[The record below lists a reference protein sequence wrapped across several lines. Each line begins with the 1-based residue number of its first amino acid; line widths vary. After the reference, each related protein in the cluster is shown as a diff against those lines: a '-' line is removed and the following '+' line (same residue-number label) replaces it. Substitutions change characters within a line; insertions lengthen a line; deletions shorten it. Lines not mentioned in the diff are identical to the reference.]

1 VLKFRKRRV
10 ITMRKQMWI
19 LALAAVVGMSGL
31 TGCAQTEKQAETTAI
46 KETKGEQ
53 PAGTE
58 AAKEEEAGGAAKV
71 YDSPE
76 MILRYAEVNAEKDER
91 AQASRQFADLIKER
105 TNGRIEI
112 QVFPG
117 AQLGDNKQVF
127 QNLQLGAI
135 DMTNSVPAQYKTM
148 GLDIPYVKVL
158 GIPFLFRDE
167 DHAVKVMHGEFGE
180 QLKSDVTAKGGKV
193 VILDYFVAGSRSFFA
208 NKPINTLADF
218 KGLKIR
224 VQQDE
229 VYMDMVKAFGGSPT
243 PMATSELY
251 SALQTGVVDG
261 AENPVKGYYNNK
273 YYEVSPYYA
282 YSRHMIEP
290 TAITISEL
298 TWNRL
303 SEEEKEIFRATAAEV
318 TAEFQKTIKEKES
331 IQIEELKAEG
341 AELIELQDYDKWVE
355 AAKPLEEKY
364 GAGFEDMIK
373 KIRETE

>member
-1 VLKFRKRRV
+1 
-10 ITMRKQMWI
+10 MRKQMWI
-19 LALAAVVGMSGL
+19 LALAAVMGMNLL
-31 TGCAQTEKQAETTAI
+31 TGCSQAEKQAETTTA
-46 KETKGEQ
+46 KQTEAKQ
-53 PAGTE
+53 DAGTE
-58 AAKEEEAGGAAKV
+58 EKEKETSEAEKV

-91 AQASRQFADLIKER
+91 AQASLQFADLIKER

-180 QLKSDVTAKGGKV
+180 QLKSDVTAKSGKV
-193 VILDYFVAGSRSFFA
+193 VILDYFVAGARSFFA
-208 NKPINTLADF
+208 NKPINTIEDF

-303 SEEEKEIFRATAAEV
+303 SEEEKEIFRSTAAEV
-318 TAEFQKTIKEKES
+318 TAEFQKTIREKEAV
-331 IQIEELKAEG
+331 QIEELKAAGVEM
-341 AELIELQDYDKWVE
+341 IELKDYDKWVE

-364 GAGFEDMIK
+364 GAGFEDIIK
-373 KIRETE
+373 KIRDTE

>member
-1 VLKFRKRRV
+1 MK
-10 ITMRKQMWI
+10 KQMWI
-19 LALAAVVGMSGL
+19 LVTAAVMGMGL
-31 TGCAQTEKQAETTAI
+31 ITGCSQSGKEAKDTQAAAETEAGSTAGA
-46 KETKGEQ
+46 ETAKAGENQ
-53 PAGTE
+53 EETE
-58 AAKEEEAGGAAKV
+58 ADAKNDTKT

-76 MILRYAEVNAEKDER
+76 LILRYAEVNAEKDER
-91 AQASRQFADLIKER
+91 AQASMQFAELIKER

-167 DHAVKVMHGEFGE
+167 EHAVKVMHGAFGE
-180 QLKSDVTAKGGKV
+180 QLKKDVTEKSGKV
-193 VILDYFVAGSRSFFA
+193 VILDYFVAGARSFFA
-208 NKPINTLADF
+208 NKPIHIIEDF

-261 AENPVKGYYNNK
+261 AENPVKGYFNNK

-303 SEEEKEIFRATAAEV
+303 SEEEKEIFRSTAAEV

-331 IQIEELKAEG
+331 VQIEELKAAGVEM
-341 AELIELQDYDKWVE
+341 IELEDYDKWVE

-364 GAGFEDMIK
+364 GAGFEDMIRE
-373 KIRETE
+373 IRETK

>member
-1 VLKFRKRRV
+1 
-10 ITMRKQMWI
+10 MRKQMWI

-31 TGCAQTEKQAETTAI
+31 TGCVQTEKQAETTAI

>member
-1 VLKFRKRRV
+1 MKKRIFYGVLA
-10 ITMRKQMWI
+10 TMI
-19 LALAAVVGMSGL
+19 CAGLA
-31 TGCAQTEKQAETTAI
+31 TGCSGNSKQETQASQKAETAAASVKKESTAAES
-46 KETKGEQ
+46 KEKT
-53 PAGTE
+53 
-58 AAKEEEAGGAAKV
+58 
-71 YDSPE
+71 YDTPE
-76 MILRYAEVNAEKDER
+76 LILRYAEVNAEKDER
-91 AQASRQFADLIKER
+91 AQASMKFAERIKER

-148 GLDIPYVKVL
+148 GVDIPYVKVL

-167 DHAVKVMHGEFGE
+167 EHAVNVMHGEFGE
-180 QLKSDVTAKGGKV
+180 QLKNDVAAGNGKV
-193 VILDYFVAGSRSFFA
+193 IILDYFVAGSRSFFA
-208 NKPINTLADF
+208 NKPVRTLEDF

-273 YYEVSPYYA
+273 YYEVSPYYSF
-282 YSRHMIEP
+282 SRHMIEP

-298 TWNRL
+298 TWNKL
-303 SEEEKEIFRATAAEV
+303 TDEEKEIFKTTAAEV
-318 TAEFQKTIKEKES
+318 TADFQKTLKEKEAV
-331 IQIEELKAEG
+331 QIEELKRANV
-341 AELIELQDYDKWVE
+341 ELIEIQDYDKWVE

-364 GAGFEDMIK
+364 GAGFEDTIK
-373 KIRETE
+373 MIRETK

>member
-53 PAGTE
+53 SAGTE

-331 IQIEELKAEG
+331 IQIEELKAAG
-341 AELIELQDYDKWVE
+341 TELIELQDYDKWVE

>member
-1 VLKFRKRRV
+1 MK
-10 ITMRKQMWI
+10 KQMWI
-19 LALAAVVGMSGL
+19 LVATAVMGMSL
-31 TGCAQTEKQAETTAI
+31 ITGCSQSGKQEADTQAAAKAEAGTTAGEETA
-46 KETKGEQ
+46 KAGESQEETK
-53 PAGTE
+53 A
-58 AAKEEEAGGAAKV
+58 AAKT

-76 MILRYAEVNAEKDER
+76 LILRYAEVNAEKDER
-91 AQASRQFADLIKER
+91 AQASMQFADLIKEK

-167 DHAVKVMHGEFGE
+167 EHAVKVMHGTFGE
-180 QLKSDVTAKGGKV
+180 RLKKDVTEKSGKV
-193 VILDYFVAGSRSFFA
+193 VILDYFVAGARSFFA
-208 NKPINTLADF
+208 NKPIHTIGDF

-229 VYMDMVKAFGGSPT
+229 VYMDMVKAFGASPT

-261 AENPVKGYYNNK
+261 AENPVKGYFNNK

-303 SEEEKEIFRATAAEV
+303 SEEEKEIFQSAAAEV
-318 TAEFQKTIKEKES
+318 TAEFQKTIKEKEAV
-331 IQIEELKAEG
+331 QIEELKAAGVEM
-341 AELIELQDYDKWVE
+341 IELDDYDKWVE
-355 AAKPLEEKY
+355 AARPLEEKY
-364 GAGFEDMIK
+364 GAGFEDMIRE
-373 KIRETE
+373 IRETK